1 MQAAAAAAERPGRC
15 CRRWLGLPGPGL
27 AERPPEGGRSGGGGQ
42 SQAGRRCLRVSQQQQ
57 QEAAGICRVCPV
69 ISPRGTMVE
78 KQRCPLQRDGVYRW
92 FSELTSSQRIE
103 FLCGLLDLC
112 IPLELRFLGSC
123 LEDLARKDY
132 HSLRDSEIK
141 ANNPADLASL
151 TNLTDEV
158 VRSKLLLSLAL
169 LASDNR
175 EAAGVL
181 CRTLT
186 HIDSIINNLG
196 LQLNDGRTG
205 DEFLLLFTMAT
216 IHPAFSF
223 HQKQLLRKELSHIQG
238 RHPSSSSHSQG
249 CCPSKLT
256 PRTENP
262 ISSVGN
268 SLANALHISAHSI
281 EDSLPK
287 RPSGK
292 HSKVNVEK
300 IEIKVLTH
308 KKEKNADCC
317 FEVIWS
323 DSSVSLIT
331 KSSAEVTELISKLS
345 HLFSDDFE
353 KCIPYRGG
361 VDSYS
366 MDRNHVDLDLD
377 LRCLASL
384 PPQVLKSDLIKKFF
398 SNSTNH
404 QQHQNLSLGNP
415 CHVKV
420 NTPVGPSIRPICG
433 VAGIQS
439 SHNNM
444 VLHHSGATMTMSP
457 CSSSSSI
464 TYRPQV
470 EANSSAVISSS
481 VPSPQTQEQQD
492 ILEWLRKLRLHKY
505 YAVFSQLSMKKF
517 LSLTEEDLNKF
528 ESLTMGAKKKLKT
541 QLELEKEKSEKRCLN
556 PTPCTFTSGGV
567 ARVPPTSHVG
577 PVQNVHCNH
586 ATELCVAVEPR
597 SSQMPQEGSS
607 MSEYSSSPSSP
618 MGIQM
623 REESSDSAEEMD
635 RRLGRH
641 MDCSERDKSVL
652 LVNHFTSSSVRPTAQ
667 VLPVQNDSGSGPSGH
682 HPLPFHILA
691 GGPSHMSPIHMVNT
705 LHKLDRTSGEI
716 KLLQSSTHAHLSSE
730 ERSKA
735 SSGPRGGIKIEKSFG
750 NVLLDVKASSSSLQ
764 SGPVIS
770 IMPDSGSMQQTVS
783 FGVRAKVGNSV
794 TGERTIKQPAL
805 MVENSTPATMASTPV
820 FPVTPTPVKLIVSS
834 SDSSVVGQLACTS
847 VSPAI
852 INPRNVHYTANTKV
866 AFSAMSGMPV
876 TQLPG
881 NFCTNSNAS
890 SSNHASTSYTNVAN
904 GASCP
909 VPSSSPTISPTSD
922 GSFYSCGGNTP
933 TVNIQISNQTPSHHH
948 IHHHHQQQQTG
959 CTVCSSCGCSGSCG
973 SGGVA
978 VNYGNYFQHQF
989 SAPSMFPF
997 SLMPF
1002 SAMCNNGYINTQQ
1015 YNNSATF
1022 PVVHTPYNSS
1032 LNPDAMLSGQ
1042 PSFSLPPMQNFMTGT
1057 AGVYQPQGIM
1067 GTINGT
1073 AHKKSGNISCYNCG
1087 VSGHRAQDCK
1097 QPSMDFNQQGTF
1109 RLKYAPPPDCL
1120 DSAD

>member
-1 MQAAAAAAERPGRC
+1 
-15 CRRWLGLPGPGL
+15 
-27 AERPPEGGRSGGGGQ
+27 
-42 SQAGRRCLRVSQQQQ
+42 
-57 QEAAGICRVCPV
+57 
-69 ISPRGTMVE
+69 MVE

-141 ANNPADLASL
+141 ANNPADLGSL

-158 VRSKLLLSLAL
+158 VRSKLLVSLAL

-186 HIDSIINNLG
+186 HMDSIINNLG

-238 RHPSSSSHSQG
+238 RHPVTSSKG
-249 CCPSKLT
+249 CPKLT
-256 PRTENP
+256 PRTETP

-292 HSKVNVEK
+292 HSKGEEIISLHAVDSVHRAYSFFYLSAHTALQGSSQATDAEILLRSIYYPSRDLMYICLTCKVNVEK
-300 IEIKVLTH
+300 IEMKVLAH
-308 KKEKNADCC
+308 KKEKNTDCC
-317 FEVIWS
+317 FEVFWS

-331 KSSAEVTELISKLS
+331 KSSAEITELISKLS
-345 HLFSDDFE
+345 HLFSEDLE

-361 VDSYS
+361 LDSYS
-366 MDRNHVDLDLD
+366 VDRNHVDLDLD
-377 LRCLASL
+377 LRCLVSL

-398 SNSTNH
+398 SNSTTH
-404 QQHQNLSLGNP
+404 PQHQNISLGNP
-415 CHVKV
+415 SHVKV
-420 NTPVGPSIRPICG
+420 NAPLGPSIRPICG
-433 VAGIQS
+433 VASIQS
-439 SHNNM
+439 SHGNIT
-444 VLHHSGATMTMSP
+444 LHHSGATMSMSP
-457 CSSSSSI
+457 CSSSSSV

-470 EANSSAVISSS
+470 EASSSAVISSS

-528 ESLTMGAKKKLKT
+528 ETLTMGAKKKLKT

-556 PTPCTFTSGGV
+556 TTPCTYTSGGV

-577 PVQNVHCNH
+577 PVQNIHCNH
-586 ATELCVAVEPR
+586 STELSVDVEPAA
-597 SSQMPQEGSS
+597 SQMPPEGSS
-607 MSEYSSSPSSP
+607 TSEYSSSPSSP

-641 MDCSERDKSVL
+641 LDCTERDKSVL

-667 VLPVQNDSGSGPSGH
+667 VLPVQNDAGSSPASH
-682 HPLPFHILA
+682 HPLPLHIITGA
-691 GGPSHMSPIHMVNT
+691 PSHIAPIHIVNT
-705 LHKLDRTSGEI
+705 LHKSDRGNAEI
-716 KLLQSSTHAHLSSE
+716 KLLQSSVHSLLPSE
-730 ERSKA
+730 DRSKA
-735 SSGPRGGIKIEKSFG
+735 GPRGGIKIDKSFG
-750 NVLLDVKASSSSLQ
+750 NMLLDVKGSSSPLL
-764 SGPVIS
+764 SGPVLS
-770 IMPDSGSMQQTVS
+770 IIPDGAMQQTVG

-794 TGERTIKQPAL
+794 TGERTMKPAQQPAL
-805 MVENSTPATMASTPV
+805 MVDSSAPTSMTSTPV
-820 FPVTPTPVKLIVSS
+820 FPVTRTPVKLLVSS
-834 SDSSVVGQLACTS
+834 SDSSVIGQMTCTS
-847 VSPAI
+847 VAPAI
-852 INPRNVHYTANTKV
+852 INPRNVLYTANTKV

-876 TQLPG
+876 TQMPG
-881 NFCTNSNAS
+881 NFCANSNAS
-890 SSNHASTSYTNVAN
+890 SSNHASASYPNVAN
-904 GASCP
+904 LPNCP

-922 GSFYSCGGNTP
+922 SSYYSGSGNTP
-933 TVNIQISNQTPSHHH
+933 TVNIQIAGQTPSHHH
-948 IHHHHQQQQTG
+948 IHHHQQPQAG

-978 VNYGNYFQHQF
+978 VNYANYFQHQF

-1002 SAMCNNGYINTQQ
+1002 SPMCNNGYINTQQ

-1022 PVVHTPYNSS
+1022 PVVHTAYNSS
-1032 LNPDAMLSGQ
+1032 LNPDSMLAGQ
-1042 PSFSLPPMQNFMTGT
+1042 PSFSLPPMQNFITGT
-1057 AGVYQPQGIM
+1057 AGVYQPQGVM
-1067 GTINGT
+1067 GTINGA
-1073 AHKKSGNISCYNCG
+1073 AHKKTGNISCYNCG

-1109 RLKYAPPPDCL
+1109 RLKYAPPSDGL